1 MDTSHHNEL
10 NKSTEK
16 PDPPL
21 TVKELM
27 AAVSDVN
34 DWHALGIQ
42 LDLTMSQLENIHV
55 TYHVDGV
62 ERKKAEMFSA
72 WLNNSP
78 SASWNDLIKALKVI
92 GKDKV
97 ASQIATQLRTATD
110 TQLPKATDT
119 QLPTAAAGVS
129 SDISRTLSELQ

>member
-1 MDTSHHNEL
+1 MSTNHHKEL

-27 AAVSDVN
+27 AAVSDVH

-42 LDLTMSQLENIHV
+42 LDLKMSQLKNIHV

-62 ERKKAEMFSA
+62 ERMKAEMFNM
-72 WLNNSP
+72 WLKNCLN
-78 SASWNDLIKALKVI
+78 ASWPDLIAALKTI
-92 GKDKV
+92 GEGSV
-97 ASQIATQLRTATD
+97 ASEIEASYSRKPLD
-110 TQLPKATDT
+110 TTGKCLV
-119 QLPTAAAGVS
+119 L
-129 SDISRTLSELQ
+129 LS